1 MAGDERP
8 GPRQGRSALLYAPSD
23 PGQDP
28 RHVGTI
34 ETLWNLFDLTPEAA
48 PPAGTSS
55 WPIDDGPR
63 LTADRRRRA

>member
-1 MAGDERP
+1 MSREPSRTRAAGHERP

-34 ETLWNLFDLTPEAA
+34 ETLWNLFDLTPE
-48 PPAGTSS
+48 GR
-55 WPIDDGPR
+55 PIDWNEQLAYR
-63 LTADRRRRA
+63 